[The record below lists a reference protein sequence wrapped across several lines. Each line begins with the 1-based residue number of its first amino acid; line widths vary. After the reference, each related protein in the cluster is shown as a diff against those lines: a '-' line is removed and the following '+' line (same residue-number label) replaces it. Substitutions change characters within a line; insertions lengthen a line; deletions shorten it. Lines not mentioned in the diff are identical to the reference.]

1 MMQNQLEQR
10 LKELS
15 AEFENGKK
23 TLAELDDKR
32 INVQKTMLRISGAIQ
47 VLEEEIKKS
56 MQDNDL

>member
-1 MMQNQLEQR
+1 MQNQLEQR

-23 TLAELDDKR
+23 TLTELDNKR

-47 VLEEEIKKS
+47 VLEEEIKKI
-56 MQDNDL
+56 NA